1 MRCPL
6 FIECSVQCI
15 GFIARLSFAQA
26 EAFRAGVHSN
36 QEAARRDMANLTG
49 DIRDIIFDTLR
60 SSLPNAVEISEQT
73 HIVDDL
79 GLDSVAVM
87 DFVMEIEDRLDIS
100 VPLDKIAEVETLGDL
115 IATVRSLKDSA

>member
-1 MRCPL
+1 
-6 FIECSVQCI
+6 
-15 GFIARLSFAQA
+15 
-26 EAFRAGVHSN
+26 
-36 QEAARRDMANLTG
+36 MANLTG

>member
-1 MRCPL
+1 MNNP
-6 FIECSVQCI
+6 
-15 GFIARLSFAQA
+15 
-26 EAFRAGVHSN
+26 
-36 QEAARRDMANLTG
+36 DG

-60 SSLPNAVEISEQT
+60 GSLTRPVALSEQT

-100 VPLDKIAEVETLGDL
+100 VPLDKIAEIETLGDL
-115 IATVRSLKDSA
+115 VAALRDLRAHV